1 MIYTIENRKLKVSV
15 DTSGAQLQSV
25 YSKTTGVEYLW
36 QGDKAYWGGRAYN
49 LFPFI
54 GRMYKNTYAYAE
66 KEYTSRTHGVA
77 RYSLFRAEERSATRL
92 VMLLTENEDT
102 LQEYPFRFEYR
113 VIFEIKDNALT
124 VRQRVTNTDDKTLI
138 CAFGGHPGINV
149 PFDGGEFEDYY
160 LEFSEKTN
168 VQRHLF
174 SEVAP
179 LMAGKSVPYA
189 LENGLKLNLQH
200 DLFDNDAVVLSN
212 TSRKVAYKSNKTNRS
227 VVVRFTD
234 FKYIG
239 FWHPDK
245 TDAPFVC
252 FEPWSALPATE
263 GVQDELETKA
273 DMTHVAPKKS
283 AEAAYTI
290 EICE

>member
-1 MIYTIENRKLKVSV
+1 MIYSIENNKLKVSV

-25 YSKTTGVEYLW
+25 YSKDTNTEYLW

-54 GRMYKNTYAYAE
+54 GRMYKNTYLCGGT
-66 KEYTSRTHGVA
+66 EYTSRTHGVA
-77 RYSLFRAEERSATRL
+77 RYFDFRLEERTATKL
-92 VMLLTENEDT
+92 VMLLAENEDS
-102 LQEYPFRFEYR
+102 LKEYPFRFEYR

-124 VRQRVTNTDDKTLI
+124 ICQRVTNTDEKTLI

-168 VQRHLF
+168 VQQHPF
-174 SEVAP
+174 SKVAP
-179 LMAGKSVPYA
+179 LMEGTAVPYT
-189 LENGLKLNLQH
+189 LEDGVKLRLQH

-212 TSRKVAYKSNKTNRS
+212 TSSCVSYKSAKTDRS
-227 VVVRFTD
+227 VKVHFSD

-239 FWHPDK
+239 FWHPGK

-263 GVQDELETKA
+263 GVQDMLETKA
-273 DMTHVAPKKS
+273 DMTHVEPKKS
-283 AEAAYTI
+283 AEMAYTI

>member
-1 MIYTIENRKLKVSV
+1 MIYTIENKKLKVSV

-25 YSKTTGVEYLW
+25 YSKDTNTEYLW

-54 GRMYKNTYAYAE
+54 GRMYKNTYSYGG

-77 RYSLFRAEERSATRL
+77 RYFVFRLEERSATKL
-92 VMLLTENEDT
+92 VMLLTENEHT
-102 LQEYPFRFEYR
+102 LKEYPFRFEYR
-113 VIFEIKDNALT
+113 VIFEVKDNALT
-124 VRQRVTNTDDKTLI
+124 VCQKVTNTDEKTLI

-160 LEFSEKTN
+160 LEFSEKTS

-179 LMAGKSVPYA
+179 LMEGKAVPYA
-189 LENGLKLNLQH
+189 LEDGLKLNLQH

-212 TSRKVAYKSNKTNRS
+212 TSRQVSYKSANTSRS
-227 VVVRFTD
+227 VKVYFAD

-239 FWHPDK
+239 FWHPGK

-263 GVQDELETKA
+263 GIQDELETKE
-273 DMTHVAPKKS
+273 DMTHVDPKKS
-283 AEAAYTI
+283 AEMAYTI